1 MDFKIPSIALLISV
15 IGLGITLNSISKGT
29 TERNTILEQK
39 MKLLVTKDYQII
51 SSPENALEREKINS
65 RIREVEKDV
74 EILKDK
80 HR

>member
-1 MDFKIPSIALLISV
+1 
-15 IGLGITLNSISKGT
+15 
-29 TERNTILEQK
+29 